1 MTVSTEV
8 NHEQYD
14 GNGTTT
20 VFPFRFRILKSSH
33 MVVTVSDP
41 DAVLSTLLLGTDY
54 TLNGVGQI
62 NGGTVVLAKPLALGW
77 RMSLD
82 RSLPAVQETDLRNQG
97 RFFAETHE
105 DAFDYLTML
114 IQQALSVFGL
124 GLKKPSWVADFYDA
138 LGNRI
143 SNLGAPKSG
152 GDATNKSYVDTQ
164 NLKNI
169 RVPENTVAATPALAD
184 RQNKLFAWDNQ
195 GNPIAV
201 IPQDGS
207 ASDVLIELQ
216 KPTGSNLIKVPTG
229 ETLTSYLST
238 GRGIDPRM
246 PPYNYREND
255 STEKR
260 TAALQNAFNDANNTK
275 KWIYLT
281 GFFKCEKIVLDG
293 HKDYSVMGYGGFI
306 FENTSGYGFE
316 MKNCSNIN
324 ISNGLSINATR
335 TVAVKVWGN
344 ESKGGTSLLNLGFTI
359 IGAARAWEFGDD
371 SEPDCLVSEIVVR
384 GGYTYNCGEVY
395 YAIGSQVVIE
405 FNSYQM
411 IAGGDSTPVGPSGQI
426 RVGTNVGAVTHI
438 NGGEVMKPTST
449 DGGMFTSRPIN
460 SVQYEKAYGSVYIN
474 GSAIESASPWF
485 VAVNPLPG
493 KVSDI
498 TPGTGAFVINACH
511 GYYGQNSIPIQ
522 ITDFFTG
529 QLRVKSSRFHRKSG
543 LNLPIVISNGGAYPV
558 CDIDDSCF
566 DNYFPKGFSK
576 YNGTCM
582 PYFNYRR
589 IGMVSN
595 LNNQSISG
603 SGNQTDLKF
612 QNIDSSSLADN
623 SLFIDN
629 YVKSSGVF
637 TVPKGG
643 LNNVCLYVQWDVG
656 AAHANSTLFVMTN
669 LTTPVAQINGDM
681 RLVNGF
687 VQLGNLSEGTAISLR
702 FQNGGSAFNCFSKN
716 DDYFAVFA
724 SR

>member
-169 RVPENTVAATPALAD
+169 RVPENTVAATPSVAD

-216 KPTGSNLIKVPTG
+216 KPTGSNLTKVPTG

-238 GRGIDPRM
+238 SRGIDPRM
-246 PPYNYREND
+246 PPHNYRD
-255 STEKR
+255 SDTIEQR
-260 TAALQNAFNDANNTK
+260 TASLQSAFNMANATGIPVFLSGKYTITKLSLPNHSEYSVIGSSVIICQGSGNAALEMVNCLNIKWVGYHTINCSGDFNFGVHVYANNA
-275 KWIYLT
+275 
-281 GFFKCEKIVLDG
+281 
-293 HKDYSVMGYGGFI
+293 S
-306 FENTSGYGFE
+306 
-316 MKNCSNIN
+316 
-324 ISNGLSINATR
+324 
-335 TVAVKVWGN
+335 
-344 ESKGGTSLLNLGFTI
+344 GTSLLALDITVTYAPTAFK
-359 IGAARAWEFGDD
+359 FGHE
-371 SEPDCLVSEIVVR
+371 SYPDYLVSEIVVR
-384 GGYTYNCGEVY
+384 GGSLYGCRHGALIYGAQT
-395 YAIGSQVVIE
+395 VIE
-405 FNSYQM
+405 FNGYQLIVSDFVLGSHNNQVG
-411 IAGGDSTPVGPSGQI
+411 IATVVGGML
-426 RVGTNVGAVTHI
+426 HI
-438 NGGEVMKPTST
+438 NGGECMMANSPNGWAFTSKPIDSPMYDNSYGSIVLVGSALESAGLWFYAYNPSGVTNVEPKSGCMIFSGVTGYTSFQDFLLRPDAGFTGKIAIDANCKFHCSGQRNKAVLSPSGGAMPDVYIDDAAFEKYFLKGFANFNGGILHFSDRQIVKVTNLSGQQSTVGTPLVLVFKSLDSVPENAFYGSPYYSTTTGKFTIPPGGLKSVKVHFEGDFTTALPTSELLLI
-449 DGGMFTSRPIN
+449 R
-460 SVQYEKAYGSVYIN
+460 
-474 GSAIESASPWF
+474 
-485 VAVNPLPG
+485 
-493 KVSDI
+493 
-498 TPGTGAFVINACH
+498 
-511 GYYGQNSIPIQ
+511 
-522 ITDFFTG
+522 
-529 QLRVKSSRFHRKSG
+529 
-543 LNLPIVISNGGAYPV
+543 
-558 CDIDDSCF
+558 DDSTAIGRSGIAGRFVNADFYLGDLPEGATICLRLHNQNTNITF
-566 DNYFPKGFSK
+566 DS
-576 YNGTCM
+576 
-582 PYFNYRR
+582 
-589 IGMVSN
+589 
-595 LNNQSISG
+595 
-603 SGNQTDLKF
+603 
-612 QNIDSSSLADN
+612 
-623 SLFIDN
+623 
-629 YVKSSGVF
+629 
-637 TVPKGG
+637 
-643 LNNVCLYVQWDVG
+643 
-656 AAHANSTLFVMTN
+656 ANTN
-669 LTTPVAQINGDM
+669 LMIITCRN
-681 RLVNGF
+681 
-687 VQLGNLSEGTAISLR
+687 
-702 FQNGGSAFNCFSKN
+702 
-716 DDYFAVFA
+716 
-724 SR
+724 